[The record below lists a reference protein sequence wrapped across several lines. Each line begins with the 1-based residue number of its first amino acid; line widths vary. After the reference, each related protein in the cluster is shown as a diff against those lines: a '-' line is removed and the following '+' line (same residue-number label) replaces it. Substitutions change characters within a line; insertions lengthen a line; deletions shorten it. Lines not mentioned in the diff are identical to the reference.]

1 MNPEP
6 VQVET
11 HSPEETERLGATLAE
26 KLQQGD
32 VLALYG
38 TLGSGKTTFVRGL
51 ARELGITEPIRSPTF
66 TLIHE
71 YPLPDQR
78 ARLYHIDL
86 YRLEN
91 PEQVHELGLEELFPK
106 GITVIEWAD
115 RAPNLLPDDRIEIH
129 FEVSEGDTRQI
140 MLSKP
145 TR

>member
-6 VQVET
+6 VQIET
-11 HSPEETERLGATLAE
+11 YSPEETMRLGAALAE

-32 VLALYG
+32 VVALYG

-51 ARELGITEPIRSPTF
+51 ARELGITQPVRSPTF

-71 YPLPDQR
+71 YPLPVLR
-78 ARLYHIDL
+78 TCLYHIDL

-91 PEQVHELGLEELFPK
+91 PERVQELGLEELFPK

-115 RAPNLLPDDRIEIH
+115 RAPNLLPGERIEIH
-129 FEVSEGDTRQI
+129 FEVLEGDARQI
-140 MLSKP
+140 TLSKHP
-145 TR
+145 D